1 MSILLAIAFSATPSA
16 LAADPL
22 LMDAGPQGTSVHK
35 LANGLTVILQEDH
48 RTDTVA
54 LHIRYGVGAHDEK
67 LGEHGCAH
75 LFEHLMFE
83 GSAHVGMN
91 KFDEWLTAAGGEN
104 NAFTS
109 DDQTAYH
116 MTFPSGAKDLALFL
130 DSDRLGWL
138 LDGVT
143 QGNLDNQR
151 MVVLQERAE
160 GYEQPNG
167 RDWDAL
173 QTLMYDPTNPYHV
186 PVIGTVA
193 EVQGFQIPAV
203 HGFFKAHYRPG
214 NAVLVLVGN
223 FETAAMLASV
233 DSWFGS
239 IPDAGPIEP
248 RAVWKEGVVAAHDG
262 FLEDSVE
269 QRTVYL
275 AWPSVP
281 LGHKDAPALDLLGY
295 VLSGGRGTRLDD
307 AMYFDKNLATDEGAF
322 PYAMDA
328 EGMFIV
334 YATAPKKPLTKLASV
349 AESVIADVITTPPT
363 AAELDRA
370 KRQYKADLLDPLET
384 LESRAEWLADCQF
397 YDGRPDCLADRWKKI
412 DAVTSDDLVRVTQTY
427 LTPERRTSLSI
438 VPKGDTGM
446 MPGADVVELP

>member
-1 MSILLAIAFSATPSA
+1 MYAFLLSAA

-22 LMDAGPQGTSVHK
+22 TLDAGPQGTSVHK
-35 LANGLTVILQEDH
+35 LANGLTVVLQEDH

-54 LHIRYGVGAHDEK
+54 LHIRYGVGGHDEK
-67 LGEHGCAH
+67 AGEHGCAH

-116 MTFPSGAKDLALFL
+116 MTFPSGASELALFL

-138 LDGVT
+138 LEGVN

-151 MVVLQERAE
+151 LVVLQERAE

-173 QTLMYDPTNPYHV
+173 QTLMYGEGHPYHV
-186 PVIGTVA
+186 PVIGTIA
-193 EVQGFQIPAV
+193 DVQGFQIPAV
-203 HGFFKAHYRPG
+203 HAFFKAHYRTR
-214 NAVLVLVGN
+214 NAVLVLIGN
-223 FETAAMLASV
+223 FETKDMLAKV
-233 DSWFGS
+233 EKWFGP
-239 IPDAGPIEP
+239 IPDAGPTEP
-248 RAVWKEGVVAAHDG
+248 RPAWPDATATHKDG
-262 FLEDSVE
+262 YLEDSVE
-269 QRTVYL
+269 QRTIYL
-275 AWPSVP
+275 AWPTVP
-281 LGHKDAPALDLLGY
+281 IGHKDAPALDLLGY

-307 AMYFDKNLATDEGAF
+307 ALYFDKNIASDEGAF
-322 PYAMDA
+322 PYHMDA

-334 YATAPKKPLTKLASV
+334 YATSPKKSLASV
-349 AESVIADVITTPPT
+349 STLAQTIVSDVATDPPT

-370 KRQYKADLLDPLET
+370 RRQLKSDLLDPLER
-384 LESRAEWLADCQF
+384 LESRAEWMADCQV
-397 YDGRPDCLADRWKKI
+397 YDGRPDCLADRWKKYE
-412 DAVTSDDLVRVTQTY
+412 AVTTDDLARVAATY
-427 LTPERRTSLSI
+427 LFTERRTSLSV
-438 VPKGDTGM
+438 VPRGDTGYLA
-446 MPGADVVELP
+446 GAVPVELP